1 MDWPPALEQ
10 LKADLAQPAQV
21 GDRDDDALRLVLDAA
36 VALVER
42 VRSDINYT
50 GDILDER
57 PGPDGDLVLGTLR
70 LAGRWHT
77 RRNSPDGLVSMGE
90 MGSSRVPS
98 FDPDIERLLRVGRF
112 RKSVIA

>member
-1 MDWPPALEQ
+1 MSWPPALDQ
-10 LKADLAQPAQV
+10 LKADLDQPAGV
-21 GDRDDDALRLVLDAA
+21 GARDDTALQQVLDAA
-36 VALVER
+36 VAVVER
-42 VRSDINYT
+42 VRTDVNYT
-50 GDILDER
+50 GDVLDER
-57 PGPDGDLVLGTLR
+57 PGPDADLVLGTLR

-77 RRNSPDGLVSMGE
+77 RRNSPDGLVNMGE